1 MTETPQLDSTEAGV
15 DAGASIPQQPARP
28 ETVAETLAK
37 TLQSFETETEPEAE
51 AEEETLPEPPEAEE
65 AEEQP
70 EEAEEAEQPDEA
82 DEEEEE
88 QEAAEL
94 EALEAPAHWPK
105 DFAKEFSTMP
115 PEAQHLFMQRYKQME
130 GDYTQKTQGI
140 AKYKKR
146 QEQFDEI
153 MQPFRGDFERAG
165 MDDVA
170 AIRQLLAA
178 HDYLR
183 KDPQNAISWLANQ
196 YGVDMAA
203 VSNDPAAED
212 DYTDP
217 TVKALQQQ
225 VAQLTGFIQNQ
236 QTQQQSQVQ
245 ASTQS
250 LIDQFAQEK
259 DDKGNLA
266 HPHFDAVSNH
276 MGVLIQNN
284 VAPDLATAYD
294 MAVMADPK
302 LRQEKL
308 DSYAKSQAQTSVQ
321 SDAVAKAKKAQR
333 SKVRGSAKPAAP
345 ALPANASI
353 RDTITASIRQLE
365 NGRS

>member
-1 MTETPQLDSTEAGV
+1 
-15 DAGASIPQQPARP
+15 
-28 ETVAETLAK
+28 
-37 TLQSFETETEPEAE
+37 
-51 AEEETLPEPPEAEE
+51 
-65 AEEQP
+65 
-70 EEAEEAEQPDEA
+70 
-82 DEEEEE
+82 
-88 QEAAEL
+88 
-94 EALEAPAHWPK
+94 
-105 DFAKEFSTMP
+105 
-115 PEAQHLFMQRYKQME
+115 
-130 GDYTQKTQGI
+130 
-140 AKYKKR
+140 
-146 QEQFDEI
+146 
-153 MQPFRGDFERAG
+153 
-165 MDDVA
+165 
-170 AIRQLLAA
+170 
-178 HDYLR
+178 
-183 KDPQNAISWLANQ
+183 
-196 YGVDMAA
+196 MAA

-353 RDTITASIRQLE
+353 RDTIAASIRQLE